1 MATDPISAPKQETS
15 KYIYGALI
23 GIVAIIIRSFS
34 LFTEGIM
41 FAILI
46 VNAFVPLIDRNIKI
60 IKDRKKAGKKVTA

>member
-1 MATDPISAPKQETS
+1 
-15 KYIYGALI
+15 LI